1 MEEHTHSAPMAS
13 RSNRRRFMGL
23 LAGLGAASHARAAE
37 LALAEHQIK
46 AAFLYN
52 FTKFITWPGKRPADD
67 FVIGVLGND
76 AFADELR
83 PLVRD
88 RTIGGRPV
96 RVKLIGAMAE
106 AWPLEVLFVP
116 AGSEDKIAIQLKQLQ
131 RAGVLTVGETA
142 DFAALGGVVT
152 FHRQGG
158 KVRFSI
164 NRASASE
171 AGLKISPQLLKLA
184 VERGAS
190 R

>member
-1 MEEHTHSAPMAS
+1 
-13 RSNRRRFMGL
+13 
-23 LAGLGAASHARAAE
+23 
-37 LALAEHQIK
+37 K

-52 FTKFITWPGKRPADD
+52 FTKFITWPGARPTNE

-83 PLVRD
+83 PLVRG

-96 RVKLIGAMAE
+96 RVRQMGSMAE
-106 AWPLEVLFVP
+106 AWQLEVLFVP
-116 AGSEDKIAIQLKQLQ
+116 AGYEDKVAGQLRQVQ

-142 DFAALGGVVT
+142 EFAALGGVIT

-158 KVRFSI
+158 KIRFAI
-164 NRASASE
+164 NRASAAE

-184 VERGAS
+184 VEREAS